1 MKTYRSW
8 PEIIKRLPKGLTFK
22 QVAQRL
28 RAPYSVC
35 RYAIH
40 RYGYKAL
47 DGRHYCQL
55 AVRKVVPEKID
66 WSMTNVEIARKLL
79 VSRERIRIVRRG
91 LGLAFLRA
99 GERKNLRNGKVKQ
112 PKKAHSTK

>member
-1 MKTYRSW
+1 MRKNRSW
-8 PEIIKRLPKGLTFK
+8 PAIIKALPKGLTFK
-22 QVAQRL
+22 QAAEHL
-28 RAPYSVC
+28 DAPYSVV
-35 RYAIH
+35 RYALH
-40 RYGYKAL
+40 RYNYKAL

-99 GERKNLRNGKVKQ
+99 GQRKNLRNGKVKQ
-112 PKKAHSTK
+112 PKA